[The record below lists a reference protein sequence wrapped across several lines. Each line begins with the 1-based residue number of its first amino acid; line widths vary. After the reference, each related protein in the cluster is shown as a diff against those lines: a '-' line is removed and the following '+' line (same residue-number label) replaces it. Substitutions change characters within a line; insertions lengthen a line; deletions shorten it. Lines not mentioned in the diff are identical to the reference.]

1 LVWAVLAAAGKGERL
16 GSDRP
21 KAFAR
26 LAGRPLLAE
35 SLERLENSDWIER
48 IVIAAPPG
56 WEEPSILVAEEIAA
70 TKVHSSITGGESRSE
85 SVRLAL
91 EDVPEEAAVVLVHD
105 AARPLVPD
113 DVIER
118 VLTPLGEGWDG
129 AVPVLPLADTIKRL
143 EGDRVVETLAR
154 GEHVA
159 VQTPQAFLADVLRQA
174 LSGDVSGATD
184 CASLVEARGGRV
196 RAVSGDSRL
205 LKVTDE
211 NDLALVESWL
221 ETAAPSAE

>member
-1 LVWAVLAAAGKGERL
+1 
-16 GSDRP
+16 
-21 KAFAR
+21 
-26 LAGRPLLAE
+26 
-35 SLERLENSDWIER
+35 
-48 IVIAAPPG
+48 
-56 WEEPSILVAEEIAA
+56 
-70 TKVHSSITGGESRSE
+70 
-85 SVRLAL
+85 
-91 EDVPEEAAVVLVHD
+91 VPEEAAVVLVHD